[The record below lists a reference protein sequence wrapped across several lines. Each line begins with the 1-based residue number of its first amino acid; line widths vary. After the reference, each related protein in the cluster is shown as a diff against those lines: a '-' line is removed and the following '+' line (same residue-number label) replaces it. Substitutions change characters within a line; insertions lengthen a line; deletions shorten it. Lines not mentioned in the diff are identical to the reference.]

1 MSRSPVPRVGSAS
14 DTAGPDAGEAP
25 ESGYGA
31 PPRQLPRLQASERA
45 TYIVTSGGHSISS
58 KSGVVHS
65 ARSSTCSPPSCELPR
80 RMGVGK
86 AGPAYSTGRAKTN
99 RESPAPAPSSPGRN
113 PSTQPPH
120 PVGTAMNCRPSTV
133 YVLGLL
139 WCPLPHWNSH
149 SFSPVSASRA
159 TNSPVGVPWNTS
171 PPAVVRVDAHIGYSL
186 RQRHFSSPETG
197 SMAAT
202 YP

>member
-1 MSRSPVPRVGSAS
+1 MTRSPLPRVGPAS
-14 DTAGPDAGEAP
+14 DTAAGRRRGAGTTFRRPSPFTFLGFRPQSVRCTSSPRVGTRSLRSPVSSTWHEAP
-25 ESGYGA
+25 LAHLPPAIFHGA
-31 PPRQLPRLQASERA
+31 WVS
-45 TYIVTSGGHSISS
+45 
-58 KSGVVHS
+58 
-65 ARSSTCSPPSCELPR
+65 
-80 RMGVGK
+80 VGLV
-86 AGPAYSTGRAKTN
+86 PAYSTGRAKTN
-99 RESPAPAPSSPGRN
+99 SESPAPAPSNPGRN

-120 PVGTAMNCRPSTV
+120 PVGTAMYCRPSTM